1 MAKKPKAASQEQTHT
16 LRDMAALLER
26 CGIRLSEPQLSQLW
40 SYHKLLRRYN
50 PQLNLTRIH
59 NFANMVLKLYA
70 DAILPGK
77 LLDLPSPLLDLGTGP
92 GMPGILLKIAFPH
105 FQVLLAESRK
115 NRVEF
120 LRTAL
125 ETLNLT
131 DVSLIDRTITPAF
144 QTPVAGVITRAV
156 EHIETTLDRVQGC
169 LSAGGLALFMKG
181 PACDTE
187 ITAAVERFRGE
198 YSLVQDIP
206 YQIPH
211 TPHARRLV
219 VFRHDGP
226 AAWEK
231 KALSMTRHSFRSV
244 ESEQNSVYKDLKK
257 LLTGRGIRKHQKAL
271 VSGSKIVKEALESA
285 PDQCEAW
292 ITGDDQPPPSN
303 APDHVAWYRLSSAL
317 FKGLDVFG
325 TAAPLLLVSVPPMPV
340 WTPDD
345 GFLNGCSLLLPFQ
358 DPENVGSVIRSATAF
373 GVNRIILLAESAHP
387 YHPKSLRASGG
398 AALCAPLLQGP
409 SLKDLP
415 EGLPILS
422 LSPKGSD
429 IARFAFPASF
439 GLLPGVE
446 GPGLPDHLRPQAL
459 SIPIRPEVESLNAA
473 TATAIALYLW
483 SRSLYKNP

>member
-1 MAKKPKAASQEQTHT
+1 MAKNPKTPSDEQTHS
-16 LRDMAALLER
+16 LREMAVLLER
-26 CGIRLSEPQLSQLW
+26 CGIGLSEQQLAQLW

-77 LLDLPSPLLDLGTGP
+77 LLDLPSPLMDLGTGP

-105 FQVLLAESRK
+105 LKVVLAESRK

-120 LRTAL
+120 LKTVL
-125 ETLNLT
+125 EALNLK
-131 DVSLIDRTITPAF
+131 DVSLIDKAVTPAF

-156 EHIETTLDRVQGC
+156 EHIETTLERVQGC
-169 LSAGGLALFMKG
+169 LSAGGLAVFMKG
-181 PACDTE
+181 PACDAE
-187 ITAAVERFRGE
+187 IDAAVARFCGE

-219 VFRHDGP
+219 VFCHDAP

-231 KALSMTRHSFRSV
+231 RAMAMTRHPFRSV
-244 ESEQNSVYKDLKK
+244 ESEQNPVYKDLKK

-271 VSGSKIVKEALESA
+271 VSGSKIVKEAIASA
-285 PDQCEAW
+285 SDHCEAW
-292 ITGDDQPPPSN
+292 ITGDDQPPPLN
-303 APDHVAWYRLSSAL
+303 APDHLAWYRLSRGL
-317 FKGLDVFG
+317 FKSLDVFG
-325 TAAPLLLVSVPPMPV
+325 TAAPLLLVRVPPMPV
-340 WTPDD
+340 WNPHD
-345 GFLNGCSLLLPFQ
+345 GFPEGCSLLLPFQ
-358 DPENVGSVIRSATAF
+358 DPENVGSMIRSAVAF

-398 AALCAPLLQGP
+398 AALCAPLSQGP

-415 EGLPILS
+415 EGLPIIF
-422 LSPKGSD
+422 LSPKGQD
-429 IARFAFPASF
+429 ISKFVFPRAF
-439 GLLPGVE
+439 GLLPGME
-446 GPGLPDHLRPQAL
+446 GPGLPDHLRPRAL
-459 SIPIRPEVESLNAA
+459 SIPIRPKVESLNAA

-483 SRSLYKNP
+483 SCNFLQKS